1 MVKVIQLSGILN
13 ILQEILQKL
22 SFLVLDFS
30 YDMLA
35 AAYSGRVEIRLG
47 EILKSQTTSERD
59 YASQRELINA
69 LRWWIGKVAQLIPSL
84 CFLLPNTSS
93 HLFIVLS
100 TECFLFLQEYALS
113 RFDAYFEQ
121 KRKLKVWMWE
131 EWPVGYCL
139 KRAAGQN
146 LHCA

>member
-69 LRWWIGKVAQLIPSL
+69 LR
-84 CFLLPNTSS
+84 
-93 HLFIVLS
+93 
-100 TECFLFLQEYALS
+100 
-113 RFDAYFEQ
+113 
-121 KRKLKVWMWE
+121 
-131 EWPVGYCL
+131 
-139 KRAAGQN
+139 
-146 LHCA
+146 